1 MVLFVCAA
9 LPAVAREVA
18 VAEGVRKETVAV
30 MGAEAIDAI
39 EVMVTDEG
47 AVEIVEVMEEAAPTE
62 ETVSRAEQF
71 RRKDP
76 SGGIMAATAICV
88 VLSALAMLFLIFKGI
103 GILVRKLTA
112 PKPVK
117 VVEEAVAAKPAGEV
131 EGDVYAAI
139 AVAIYQYSRDLHDV
153 ENTVLTIN
161 RGAKAYSPWSS
172 KIYGL
177 RQIPDKK

>member
-1 MVLFVCAA
+1 MILLVFVA
-9 LPAVAREVA
+9 LPVAAQEVVEVVEIIETLP
-18 VAEGVRKETVAV
+18 VAEE
-30 MGAEAIDAI
+30 
-39 EVMVTDEG
+39 
-47 AVEIVEVMEEAAPTE
+47 
-62 ETVSRAEQF
+62 VSRAELF
-71 RRKDP
+71 RRQDP
-76 SGGIMAATAICV
+76 TGGIMAATAISV
-88 VLSALAMLFLIFKGI
+88 VLSSLAMLFLIFKGI

-112 PKPVK
+112 PRPVK
-117 VVEEAVAAKPAGEV
+117 IKEEETAECSVAPATVEEV

-139 AVAIYQYSRDLHDV
+139 AVAIFQYSRDLHDV

>member
-1 MVLFVCAA
+1 MILLVLVA
-9 LPAVAREVA
+9 LPVMAQEPEV
-18 VAEGVRKETVAV
+18 VEG
-30 MGAEAIDAI
+30 I
-39 EVMVTDEG
+39 
-47 AVEIVEVMEEAAPTE
+47 
-62 ETVSRAEQF
+62 SRAEQF
-71 RRKDP
+71 RRQDP
-76 SGGIMAATAICV
+76 TGGLMAATAICV

-117 VVEEAVAAKPAGEV
+117 VVEEETVVAAAPVTDVG
-131 EGDVYAAI
+131 GDVFAAI
-139 AVAIYQYSRDLHDV
+139 AVAIFQYSRDLHDV

-177 RQIPDKK
+177 RQIPDKR